1 MRFTKPSITTAL
13 CCLIGLTGTAMS
25 QEKPVKKA
33 DLPSAVQKTAD
44 EQSKGA
50 TVRGYSVE
58 VEKGQKA
65 YEVKMVANH
74 HTKDVLIDP
83 QGKVLEIEE
92 EQDIQSL
99 PTDVKESLERAA
111 SKAHIVKVESITKHD
126 QLVAY
131 EAVVQQGNKK
141 KEIQVGP
148 HGERLTHPE

>member
-1 MRFTKPSITTAL
+1 MRFTKPSIITAI

-44 EQSKGA
+44 EQGKGA

-65 YEVKMVANH
+65 YEVKLVANH
-74 HTKDVLIDP
+74 HTKDVLIDSR
-83 QGKVLEIEE
+83 GNVLEVEE
-92 EQDIQSL
+92 EQGIDSL
-99 PTDVKESLERAA
+99 PADVNEGLQAGAGKGR
-111 SKAHIVKVESITKHD
+111 IVKVESLTKHD

-131 EAVVQQGNKK
+131 EAVVQQGKKK